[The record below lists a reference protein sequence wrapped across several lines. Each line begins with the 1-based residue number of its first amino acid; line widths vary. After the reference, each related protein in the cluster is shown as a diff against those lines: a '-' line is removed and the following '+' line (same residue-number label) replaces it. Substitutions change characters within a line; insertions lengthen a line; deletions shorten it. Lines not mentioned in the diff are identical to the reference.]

1 MTTVTQVATALQ
13 FAALIRCNRGHIE
26 IVDRKKIEAARVRL
40 LRTHQA
46 SNGPTV
52 LYQNDN

>member
-1 MTTVTQVATALQ
+1 MTTVTQVASALQ
-13 FAALIRCNRGHIE
+13 SAALIRCSRGHIE
-26 IVDRKKIEAARVRL
+26 IVDRKELEAARVRM

-52 LYQNDN
+52 LYQDDN